1 MPRKEQGWITFQ
13 SSEEE
18 RQILENYCQQ
28 SRRTKTE
35 ILRELVRSLHD
46 AVPPPPASSAKSRRQ
61 SVPVQIAP
69 VQIAPVQIL
78 ADESNLKAIR
88 LSARNVLKGKINR
101 IVMGPVDTEISIAI
115 APDVEITA
123 VITTASAEHLGLRVR
138 KSVYA
143 VIKSTNVMLDE

>member
-35 ILRELVRSLHD
+35 ILRELVRSLH
-46 AVPPPPASSAKSRRQ
+46 AVVPPSPASSPKSRQ
-61 SVPVQIAP
+61 SAQ
-69 VQIAPVQIL
+69 VQIL
-78 ADESNLKAIR
+78 AEESDLKAIK
-88 LSARNVLKGKINR
+88 LSARNVIKGTINR

-123 VITTASAEHLGLRVR
+123 VITTTSAEHLGLRVR

-143 VIKSTNVMLDE
+143 VIKSTNVMLEE

>member
-46 AVPPPPASSAKSRRQ
+46 VVPPPPASSAKSRRQ
-61 SVPVQIAP
+61 SVP

-123 VITTASAEHLGLRVR
+123 VITTASAENLGLRVR

>member
-46 AVPPPPASSAKSRRQ
+46 AVPPPPASSPKSRHRSAQ
-61 SVPVQIAP
+61 
-69 VQIAPVQIL
+69 VQIL
-78 ADESNLKAIR
+78 ADESDLKAIR
-88 LSARNVLKGKINR
+88 LSARNVIKGKINR

-123 VITTASAEHLGLRVR
+123 VITTASAERLGLRVR

-143 VIKSTNVMLDE
+143 VIKSTNVMLEE